1 MTVDAIPANQVTGRK
16 VAIALMRS
24 DIANVTIDVLA
35 EDQPDAVVSD
45 HGTYVLIEA
54 DDEIRVDMHRV
65 SEELGMPVTLS
76 QWLVIMSTF
85 VGRAAP
91 GPDYMLVTSELTD
104 LGPEAS

>member
-1 MTVDAIPANQVTGRK
+1 MSAATAPSDGRK

-24 DIANVTIDVLA
+24 DLATATIDVLSD
-35 EDQPDAVVSD
+35 DQPDAVVSD

-54 DDEIRVDMHRV
+54 DDEIRVDMDRV
-65 SEELGMPVTLS
+65 SEELGVPVTLS

-91 GPDYMLVTSELTD
+91 GANYMRVTSEMTD
-104 LGPEAS
+104 LAERAV